1 MTTDVFND
9 VFFTSGSIKWIV
21 LYAVVSIF
29 ALLTTTGLIYMCHT
43 LCNLREKCCVDL
55 EKKDDNPDYGEYYYW
70 DGDRRKDVME
80 VGFDTIDNYQ
90 LKI

>member
-29 ALLTTTGLIYMCHT
+29 ALLTTMGLIYMCYT
-43 LCNLREKCCVDL
+43 FCNLREKCCVVAL

-70 DGDRRKDVME
+70 DGDRRQDVME
-80 VGFDTIDNYQ
+80 VGFDHNHWQ
-90 LKI
+90 L